1 MSKVGLLAA
10 FTAAITLFGLGYAA
24 SAPTTALICS
34 GNKKDAL
41 GYGDYGPEGIVVDL
55 DRGVV
60 VWGDDPIPIV
70 KDTGES
76 ITFKSLGDNKGK
88 NVSVIPKMGG
98 ITKEGS
104 LNRTTGVFQGIIT
117 LSPEIAPDPKDPSSY
132 FLLTCKPAK
141 PLF

>member
-24 SAPTTALICS
+24 SAPTALTCS
-34 GNKKDAL
+34 GNKKNSL
-41 GYGDYGPEGIVVDL
+41 GYRDSGPEGIVVDL
-55 DRGVV
+55 DRRVV
-60 VWGDDPIPIV
+60 VWGDDAIPIV
-70 KDTGES
+70 KDTGAS
-76 ITFKSLGDNKGK
+76 ITFKSLGD
-88 NVSVIPKMGG
+88 

-117 LSPEIAPDPKDPSSY
+117 LRPEIAPNPKDPYTY
-132 FLLTCKPAK
+132 FLLTCKPVK